1 MYVDSKKNIM
11 YNKFIILEMSK
22 TKLADDKSSAR
33 GKMPLFQSG
42 KRYSKADL
50 SQQKGKSLLKV

>member
-1 MYVDSKKNIM
+1 
-11 YNKFIILEMSK
+11 MSK

-33 GKMPLFQSG
+33 AKMPLFQSG